1 MSKIELGFDPQAVR
15 GLVDRED
22 WEPDEPGRERRA
34 VGLGSVMSLTP
45 SGKYYMPFACGNLH
59 PCPGCNGTGKVRP
72 QLKRRVIKKRWNRNR
87 RVRGIWVRRYGTPPN
102 WPPRVHAAS
111 DHLNRL
117 LQSRA
122 VDASCLRCGG
132 TGSHEAWDD
141 EKWNEAAEAA
151 LDEVG
156 LCLET
161 SEGDGTYLLAVEYR
175 DVDRDAED
183 AA

>member
-1 MSKIELGFDPQAVR
+1 MSKIELGFDPQVVR

-45 SGKYYMPFACGNLH
+45 SGKYYMPFACGNLN
-59 PCPGCNGTGKVRP
+59 PCPCCNGTGNVRP
-72 QLKRRVIKKRWNRNR
+72 RVKRRTVKKWAARNR
-87 RVRGIWVRRYGTPPN
+87 RQRGLWLRRYGAAPN
-102 WPPRVHAAS
+102 WPPRVRAAS
-111 DHLNRL
+111 DRLNALVARGEPT
-117 LQSRA
+117 
-122 VDASCLRCGG
+122 CGRCGG

-151 LDEVG
+151 LDAVG
-156 LCLET
+156 LGLET

-175 DVDRDAED
+175 DASDAED